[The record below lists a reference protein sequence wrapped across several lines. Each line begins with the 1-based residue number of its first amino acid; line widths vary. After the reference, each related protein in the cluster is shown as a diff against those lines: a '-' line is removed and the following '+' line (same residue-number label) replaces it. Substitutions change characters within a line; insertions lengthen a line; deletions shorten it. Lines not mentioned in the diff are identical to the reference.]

1 MWNTQTVKSSLFHQ
15 DAYQHQNHHTMYS
28 SRDEHTT
35 INDMLSR
42 NTTKTSLQESSR
54 LDSLLSTESID
65 LYNNNSRG
73 SSSSSSKNNIVKND
87 PLAKLNSTS
96 VTVKQTI
103 PNSMYNSSFNYNKFD
118 YIEKYELN
126 HLPYRTTDPYLEPV
140 SFIETKTTTR
150 ETTGKFDQYKE
161 NQSH

>member
-1 MWNTQTVKSSLFHQ
+1 
-15 DAYQHQNHHTMYS
+15 MYS
-28 SRDEHTT
+28 SGDEHTT

-54 LDSLLSTESID
+54 IDSLLSTELID
-65 LYNNNSRG
+65 LCNNNSRI
-73 SSSSSSKNNIVKND
+73 SSSSKNNIVKND

-126 HLPYRTTDPYLEPV
+126 HLPYLTTDPYMEPV

-150 ETTGKFDQYKE
+150 KTTGKFDQYKE